1 MTPAPLPAVELLRP
15 APWKRLALLAVSLAL
30 VGLAVAIG
38 GRQPAVAWGLGGIFG
53 ACTLVALA
61 GLLPGAHHLR
71 LDANGLELRAL
82 FRTTHLAWSDIARF
96 GTTRVGLHPVVGL
109 DFAPHVDHGARLR
122 RVNRGLSG
130 FHGALPDTY
139 GLGADALAARL
150 QQWHRAYAPAS
161 KD

>member
-1 MTPAPLPAVELLRP
+1 MTSAPLPAVELLRP

-30 VGLAVAIG
+30 VGLAVAVA

-53 ACTLVALA
+53 ACALVALA

-71 LDANGLELRAL
+71 LDTSGLELRAL
-82 FRTTHLAWSDIARF
+82 FRTTRLAWTDIARF
-96 GTTRVGLHPVVGL
+96 GTTRVGLHRVVGL
-109 DFAPHVDHGARLR
+109 DFAPHVDRGARLR

-139 GLGADALAARL
+139 GLGAEALAARL
-150 QQWHRAYAPAS
+150 ERWRQAHGPAAG
-161 KD
+161 D